1 MGKSVMCCKF
11 QIISARGGVGLATNV
26 ACEQAPK
33 WGTERRQKSTSEMGL
48 RSPIFL
54 FALYP
59 NREPVHR
66 LLRTLPSTK

>member
-33 WGTERRQKSTSEMGL
+33 WGIISAPHYLGNLGSFLGNLGL
-48 RSPIFL
+48 
-54 FALYP
+54 
-59 NREPVHR
+59 
-66 LLRTLPSTK
+66 